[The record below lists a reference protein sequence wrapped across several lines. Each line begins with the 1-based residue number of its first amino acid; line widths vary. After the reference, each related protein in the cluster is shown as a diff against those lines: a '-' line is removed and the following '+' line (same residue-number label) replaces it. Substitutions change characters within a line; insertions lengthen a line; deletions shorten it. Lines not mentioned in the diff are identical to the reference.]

1 LSEKPSLLVPIPQ
14 QTEQEGNAEKAERL
28 GIAVRVEQ
36 DDLSPQTFSEASG
49 RLLGGRVG
57 QRLREVSAVARRLDA
72 KSEIVKALT

>member
-1 LSEKPSLLVPIPQ
+1 
-14 QTEQEGNAEKAERL
+14 
-28 GIAVRVEQ
+28 VEQ

-57 QRLREVSAVARRLDA
+57 QRLSEVSAVARRLDA